1 VVEALAC
8 GTPVLAFDTGALPEL
23 VTGDAGRVVPYGGNP
38 WRLERPDVPA
48 LVRGAVEILGDQERF
63 RSGARARAEEALSL
77 DRMVDRYLSVL
88 LDEPED

>member
-1 VVEALAC
+1 
-8 GTPVLAFDTGALPEL
+8 
-23 VTGDAGRVVPYGGNP
+23 
-38 WRLERPDVPA
+38 VPA